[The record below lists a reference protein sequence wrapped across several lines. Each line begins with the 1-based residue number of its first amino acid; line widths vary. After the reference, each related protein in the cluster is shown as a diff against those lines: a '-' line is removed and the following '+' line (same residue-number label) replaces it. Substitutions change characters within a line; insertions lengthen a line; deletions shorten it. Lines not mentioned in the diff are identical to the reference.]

1 MLLAIDIGN
10 SHTVVGLF
18 AAEGLLYNW
27 RIQTNHRATADEIA
41 ACLHGLF
48 SMRGIHFTALTGMVI
63 ANVVPPLEESW
74 LNFARQL
81 SLTPLLVT
89 NSLDLGIPICTA
101 EPSEVGADRLVNAV
115 AGFHKFNQALI
126 IVDFGT
132 ATTFDCVSD
141 QGEYLGGAIAP
152 GLAIS
157 LEALGVRTAR
167 LPQVHLKPPTAA
179 IGRDTVT
186 AIQSGVMFGYSGL
199 VEGLIKRLSTE
210 FTGGP
215 PLVLATG
222 GIARLIAPLT
232 PAIKHIEPLLTLE
245 GLKLIHER
253 CAS

>member
-1 MLLAIDIGN
+1 MLLTIDIGN
-10 SHTVVGLF
+10 SHTVIGLF

-27 RIQTNHRATADEIA
+27 RIQTNLRATADEIC

-74 LNFARQL
+74 QKFARQL
-81 SLTPLLVT
+81 SLAPLVVT
-89 NSLDLGIPICTA
+89 NKLDIGMAIRTA
-101 EPSEVGADRLVNAV
+101 EPAEVGADRLVNAV
-115 AGFHKFNQALI
+115 AGFHKFGQALI

-132 ATTFDCVSD
+132 ATTFDCVSSH
-141 QGEYLGGAIAP
+141 GEYLGGAIAP

-157 LEALGVRTAR
+157 LEALGGRTAR
-167 LPQVHLKPPTAA
+167 LPQVHLKPPAAA
-179 IGRDTVT
+179 IGRDTVS

-199 VEGLIKRLSTE
+199 VEGLIKRLSAE
-210 FTGGP
+210 FTGGR

-232 PAIKHIEPLLTLE
+232 PVITHIEPMLTLE
-245 GLKLIHER
+245 GLKLIYER
-253 CAS
+253 CNP